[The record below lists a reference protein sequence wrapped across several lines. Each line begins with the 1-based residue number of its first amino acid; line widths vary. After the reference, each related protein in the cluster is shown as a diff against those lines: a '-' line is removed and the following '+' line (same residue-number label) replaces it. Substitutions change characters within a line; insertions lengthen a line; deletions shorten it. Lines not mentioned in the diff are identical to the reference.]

1 MEGQVAFLLLML
13 HPLCLWK
20 DILHFLP
27 LLQSHPPDYRRTS
40 YSYCC
45 NNLLVRE
52 GQVTF
57 PHPLQNPLDYRRTST
72 DVGKDWHIKS
82 DETFIW
88 AKFGTIFLVTEQ
100 TQNKSNLLY
109 ITRTEGLSYLVRIY
123 KNSGTITHSFVF
135 RQNTGNRKLISLY
148 LVFDWRIGFSLSCVG
163 IHPSNR
169 SRLQT
174 FPVSYPTVSLH
185 PPSPHTSLHW
195 VLSGI
200 QQQNYSYHLDM
211 VTSRPGSS

>member
-20 DILHFLP
+20 DTLHFLP

-82 DETFIW
+82 DKTFIW
-88 AKFGTIFLVTEQ
+88 AKFGTIFQVTEQ

-163 IHPSNR
+163 IHPSIQQVPIANLPCII
-169 SRLQT
+169 S
-174 FPVSYPTVSLH
+174 H
-185 PPSPHTSLHW
+185 CIPPSAIPTHEPPLSFIWNTTTELQLSLGHGN
-195 VLSGI
+195 L
-200 QQQNYSYHLDM
+200 
-211 VTSRPGSS
+211 